1 MDSVPP
7 AESRLRP
14 AIRRLSET
22 TANRIAAGEVVERPA
37 AAVKE
42 LVENALD
49 AGAARISVLLEG
61 GGMDRILVEDD
72 GCGMDAADLAL
83 AIERHATSKLPEEA
97 MLFRIATLGFRGEA
111 LPSIGAVAR
120 LSITSRPAGVH
131 PARAGARDAAHR
143 ITVEGGHVGAVAPAA
158 GAPGTRIEVRDLFFA
173 TPARRKFLRHARTE
187 ADHAID
193 AVRRLA
199 LAWPEVTFRV
209 ESDGREAL
217 SLPATDWEGRIR
229 QVLGPG
235 FAAAA
240 VPVEHVGATIDLRGL
255 AALPSFTRPT
265 TIGQHL
271 VVNRRPVRDPLLRVA
286 LRVAYRDL
294 IPQGRHPAAAL
305 FLDIPPESVDVNV
318 HPMKTELRFREG
330 EAVRGA
336 VISALRRALAVGA
349 GAAVAAP
356 GFVPGAA
363 AWPAVAG
370 AWPEGGGVSPGTGA
384 GGLSPGTGAGGLS
397 PGTGAGGLS
406 PGTGAGGTAP
416 VTGAAGT
423 VPGLGAGGSAP
434 LTEGFGASPIP
445 SSARDDHG
453 AHAGLDGDAGATRR
467 PGGGAPGFA
476 ESLGAMPLPAPPL
489 QRALGLVP
497 AAPRPAPPATERAPA
512 HHPLGRALAQILDTY
527 ILAEAPDGALVL
539 VDQHAAHER
548 LTHEALAAQL
558 VDGGVRAQPLLLPA
572 VVDLPAPDAARLLE
586 HAEALARLGLEI
598 EGFGGG
604 AVLVRALPALLGA
617 PDPAPL
623 LQDLAEELA
632 ELGEAASLQRRVDA
646 AVARLACHGSVRAG
660 RRLLPAEMDALLR
673 AMEATPRAATCSHGR
688 PTVLRLDAAALE
700 RMFGRR

>member
-1 MDSVPP
+1 MDFARPVESPP
-7 AESRLRP
+7 RP

-42 LVENALD
+42 IVENALD
-49 AGAARISVLLEG
+49 AGATRIAVVLEG

-120 LSITSRPAGVH
+120 LAITSCPPG
-131 PARAGARDAAHR
+131 GGAHR
-143 ITVEGGHVGAVAPAA
+143 IAVEGGRVAEVTPAS
-158 GAPGTRIEVRDLFFA
+158 GPPGTRVEVRDLFFA
-173 TPARRKFLRHARTE
+173 TPARRKFLRHPRTE
-187 ADHAID
+187 AEHAIE

-199 LAWPEVTFRV
+199 LAWPGVAFRV
-209 ESDGREAL
+209 ESEGREAL
-217 SLPATDWEGRIR
+217 ALPAADWEGRIR

-240 VPVEHVGATIDLRGL
+240 VPVEAVGAALDLRGL
-255 AALPSFTRPT
+255 AALPSYTRPT
-265 TIGQHL
+265 TAAQHL
-271 VVNRRPVRDPLLRVA
+271 VVNNRPVRDPLLRVA
-286 LRVAYRDL
+286 LRVAYRDV
-294 IPQGRHPAAAL
+294 IEQGRHPAAAL
-305 FLDIPPESVDVNV
+305 FLTVPPETVDVNV
-318 HPMKTELRFREG
+318 HPMKTELRFRES

-336 VISALRRALAVGA
+336 VISALRRALAAGG
-349 GAAVAAP
+349 GAAVAVA
-356 GFVPGAA
+356 GWAPGAA
-363 AWPAVAG
+363 PWPAAP
-370 AWPEGGGVSPGTGA
+370 AAPPEASGT
-384 GGLSPGTGAGGLS
+384 
-397 PGTGAGGLS
+397 
-406 PGTGAGGTAP
+406 
-416 VTGAAGT
+416 
-423 VPGLGAGGSAP
+423 
-434 LTEGFGASPIP
+434 
-445 SSARDDHG
+445 
-453 AHAGLDGDAGATRR
+453 
-467 PGGGAPGFA
+467 PGFA
-476 ESLGAMPLPAPPL
+476 ERLAFLAPAAGGGPA

-497 AAPRPAPPATERAPA
+497 AAPPAPAAAPGPAPA
-512 HHPLGRALAQILDTY
+512 CHPLGRALAQILETY
-527 ILAEAPDGALVL
+527 VLAEAPDGALVL

-548 LTHEALAAQL
+548 LTHEALNAQL
-558 VDGGVRAQPLLLPA
+558 VEGGVRAQPLLLPA
-572 VVDLPAPDAARLLE
+572 VVDLPPPDAARLLA

-623 LQDLAEELA
+623 LADLAEELA
-632 ELGEAASLQRRVDA
+632 ELGEAASLQKRLDA

-673 AMEATPRAATCSHGR
+673 QMEATPRAATCSHGR